1 LGNERYF
8 ICVWFNLGTGFSDLE
23 KYKSYKDDWKIA
35 VDTLKVGAWDPAFHY
50 DEDKN
55 KLYLYWGSS
64 NEWPLLGT
72 EVKVK
77 PSVRRFCKTDH

>member
-1 LGNERYF
+1 LG
-8 ICVWFNLGTGFSDLE
+8 S
-23 KYKSYKDDWKIA
+23 
-35 VDTLKVGAWDPAFHY
+35 AFHY

-72 EVKVK
+72 EVKTKTLQSEGFVK
-77 PSVRRFCKTDH
+77 PVIRLKPEDHGWERFGNTMTMFFFSHLWKVRG

>member
-1 LGNERYF
+1 M
-8 ICVWFNLGTGFSDLE
+8 GTGFPIW
-23 KYKSYKDDWKIA
+23 KSTNPTKDDWKIA

-72 EVKVK
+72 EVKVNTLQSEGFVK
-77 PSVRRFCKTDH
+77 PTSG

>member
-1 LGNERYF
+1 
-8 ICVWFNLGTGFSDLE
+8 
-23 KYKSYKDDWKIA
+23 

-77 PSVRRFCKTDH
+77 SSVRRFCKTNH

>member
-1 LGNERYF
+1 MRL
-8 ICVWFNLGTGFSDLE
+8 
-23 KYKSYKDDWKIA
+23 
-35 VDTLKVGAWDPAFHY
+35 
-50 DEDKN
+50 

-77 PSVRRFCKTDH
+77 NLQSQGFVKPILRLKPEDHGWERFGEYNDNVFLQPFVEGAWVTKYKDKYYA

>member
-1 LGNERYF
+1 
-8 ICVWFNLGTGFSDLE
+8 
-23 KYKSYKDDWKIA
+23 

-77 PSVRRFCKTDH
+77 PSVRRFCKTYFKIKPEDHGWERLGNIMIMFFFSLL